1 MSTINEQNAQS
12 FINYTG
18 PIPGQSLTNSPDSK
32 QPWELPPQFVNKRQ
46 AELYI
51 LEELTEKEKFIII
64 TDLISD
70 GLPIETLTR
79 TYLMSG
85 YSRGLWDVDMM
96 MLLVE
101 SVAYILMALAE
112 KVGLD
117 FELYAGEND
126 EEAEIETP
134 EQKKKLEQS
143 INIVK
148 TGIEKISNKKLE
160 TIKATSSE
168 LIKKIEEIPEETIQE
183 AKSLLAKNNEQPNNK
198 SLLEAE

>member
-1 MSTINEQNAQS
+1 MT
-12 FINYTG
+12 
-18 PIPGQSLTNSPDSK
+18 
-32 QPWELPPQFVNKRQ
+32 
-46 AELYI
+46 
-51 LEELTEKEKFIII
+51 
-64 TDLISD
+64 
-70 GLPIETLTR
+70 
-79 TYLMSG
+79 G
-85 YSRGLWDVDMM
+85 YSKGLWDVDMM
-96 MLLVE
+96 MLLIE

-117 FELYAGEND
+117 FELYAGENE

-134 EQKKKLEQS
+134 EQKKKLDES

-183 AKSLLAKNNEQPNNK
+183 AKSLLAKNDEQPNNK

>member
-18 PIPGQSLTNSPDSK
+18 PVPGQSLTNSPDSK
-32 QPWELPPQFVNKRQ
+32 QAWELPPQFVNKRE

-70 GLPIETLTR
+70 GMPLDTLTR
-79 TYLMSG
+79 TYLMAG
-85 YSRGLWDVDMM
+85 YSKGLWDVDMM
-96 MLLVE
+96 MLLIE

-117 FELYAGEND
+117 FELYAGENE
-126 EEAEIETP
+126 EEAEVETE
-134 EQKKKLEQS
+134 EQKKKIEQS
-143 INIVK
+143 IDIVK
-148 TGIEKISNKKLE
+148 QGIKKIADKPLD
-160 TIKATSSE
+160 TIKGTSRE

-183 AKSLLAKNNEQPNNK
+183 AKSLLAKEEPQTNNK
-198 SLLEAE
+198 SLLEA

>member
-1 MSTINEQNAQS
+1 
-12 FINYTG
+12 
-18 PIPGQSLTNSPDSK
+18 
-32 QPWELPPQFVNKRQ
+32 
-46 AELYI
+46 
-51 LEELTEKEKFIII
+51 
-64 TDLISD
+64 
-70 GLPIETLTR
+70 
-79 TYLMSG
+79 MSG

-148 TGIEKISNKKLE
+148 AGIEKISNKKLE

>member
-18 PIPGQSLTNSPDSK
+18 PVPGQSLTNSPDSK
-32 QPWELPPQFVNKRQ
+32 QAWELPPQFVNKRE

-51 LEELTEKEKFIII
+51 LEELTEKEKFIVI

-70 GLPIETLTR
+70 GMPLDTLTR
-79 TYLMSG
+79 TYLMAG
-85 YSRGLWDVDMM
+85 YSKGLWDVDMM
-96 MLLVE
+96 MLLIE

-117 FELYAGEND
+117 FELYAGENE
-126 EEAEIETP
+126 EEAEVETE
-134 EQKKKLEQS
+134 EQKKKMEQS
-143 INIVK
+143 IDIVK
-148 TGIEKISNKKLE
+148 QGIKKIADKPLD
-160 TIKATSSE
+160 TIKGTSRE

-183 AKSLLAKNNEQPNNK
+183 AKSLLAKEEPQTNNK
-198 SLLEAE
+198 SLLEA

>member
-18 PIPGQSLTNSPDSK
+18 PVPGQSLTNSPDSK
-32 QPWELPPQFVNKRQ
+32 QAWELPPQFVNKRE

-70 GLPIETLTR
+70 GMPLDTLTR
-79 TYLMSG
+79 TYLMTG
-85 YSRGLWDVDMM
+85 YSKGLWDVDMM
-96 MLLVE
+96 MLLIE

-117 FELYAGEND
+117 FELYAGENE
-126 EEAEIETP
+126 EEAEVETE
-134 EQKKKLEQS
+134 EQKKKMEQS
-143 INIVK
+143 IDIVK
-148 TGIEKISNKKLE
+148 QGIKKIADKPLD
-160 TIKATSSE
+160 TIKGTSRE

-183 AKSLLAKNNEQPNNK
+183 AKSLLAKEEPQTNNK
-198 SLLEAE
+198 SLLEA

>member
-18 PIPGQSLTNSPDSK
+18 PVPGQSLTNSPDSK
-32 QPWELPPQFVNKRQ
+32 QPWELPPQFVNKRE

-70 GLPIETLTR
+70 GMPLDTLTR
-79 TYLMSG
+79 TYLMAG
-85 YSRGLWDVDMM
+85 YSKGLWDVDMM
-96 MLLVE
+96 MLLIE

-117 FELYAGEND
+117 FELYAGENE
-126 EEAEIETP
+126 EEAEVETE
-134 EQKKKLEQS
+134 EQKKKMEQS
-143 INIVK
+143 IDIVK
-148 TGIEKISNKKLE
+148 QGIKKIADKPLD
-160 TIKATSSE
+160 TIKGTSRE

-183 AKSLLAKNNEQPNNK
+183 AKSLLAKEEPQTNNK
-198 SLLEAE
+198 SLLEA

>member
-18 PIPGQSLTNSPDSK
+18 PVPGQSLTNSPDSK
-32 QPWELPPQFVNKRQ
+32 QAWELPPQFVNKRE

-70 GLPIETLTR
+70 GMPLDTLTR
-79 TYLMSG
+79 TYLMAG
-85 YSRGLWDVDMM
+85 YSKGLWDVDMM
-96 MLLVE
+96 MLLIE

-117 FELYAGEND
+117 FELYAGENE
-126 EEAEIETP
+126 EEAEVETE
-134 EQKKKLEQS
+134 EQKKKMEQS
-143 INIVK
+143 IDIVK
-148 TGIEKISNKKLE
+148 QGIKKIADKPLD
-160 TIKATSSE
+160 TIKGTSRE

-183 AKSLLAKNNEQPNNK
+183 AKSLL
-198 SLLEAE
+198 EA

>member
-18 PIPGQSLTNSPDSK
+18 PVPGQSLTNSPDSK
-32 QPWELPPQFVNKRQ
+32 QAWELPPQFVNKRE

-70 GLPIETLTR
+70 GMPLDTLTR
-79 TYLMSG
+79 TYLMAG
-85 YSRGLWDVDMM
+85 YSKGLWDVDMM
-96 MLLVE
+96 MLLIE

-117 FELYAGEND
+117 FELYAGENE
-126 EEAEIETP
+126 EEAEVETE
-134 EQKKKLEQS
+134 EQKKKMEQS
-143 INIVK
+143 IDIVK
-148 TGIEKISNKKLE
+148 QGIKKIADKPLD
-160 TIKATSSE
+160 TIKGTSRE
-168 LIKKIEEIPEETIQE
+168 LIKKIEEIPEEKIQE
-183 AKSLLAKNNEQPNNK
+183 GKSLLAKEEPQTNNK
-198 SLLEAE
+198 SLLEA

>member
-18 PIPGQSLTNSPDSK
+18 PVPGQSLTNSPDSK
-32 QPWELPPQFVNKRQ
+32 QAWELPPQFVNKRE

-70 GLPIETLTR
+70 GMPLDTLTR
-79 TYLMSG
+79 TYLMAG
-85 YSRGLWDVDMM
+85 YSKGLWDVDMM
-96 MLLVE
+96 MLLIE

-117 FELYAGEND
+117 FELYAGEN
-126 EEAEIETP
+126 EEETEVETE
-134 EQKKKLEQS
+134 EQKKKMEQS
-143 INIVK
+143 IDIVK
-148 TGIEKISNKKLE
+148 QGIKKIADKPLD
-160 TIKATSSE
+160 TIKGTSRE

-183 AKSLLAKNNEQPNNK
+183 AKSLLAKEEPQTNNK
-198 SLLEAE
+198 SLLEA

>member
-18 PIPGQSLTNSPDSK
+18 PVPGQSLTNSPDSK
-32 QPWELPPQFVNKRQ
+32 QPWELPPQFVNKRE

-70 GLPIETLTR
+70 GMPLDTLTR
-79 TYLMSG
+79 TYLMAG
-85 YSRGLWDVDMM
+85 YSKGLWDVDMM
-96 MLLVE
+96 MLLIE

-117 FELYAGEND
+117 FELYAGENE
-126 EEAEIETP
+126 EEAEVETE
-134 EQKKKLEQS
+134 EQKKKMEQS
-143 INIVK
+143 IDIVK
-148 TGIEKISNKKLE
+148 QGIKKIADKPLD
-160 TIKATSSE
+160 TIKGTSRE

-183 AKSLLAKNNEQPNNK
+183 AKSLLAKEEPQTNNK
-198 SLLEAE
+198 SLLEAQ

>member
-18 PIPGQSLTNSPDSK
+18 PVPGQSLTNSPDSK
-32 QPWELPPQFVNKRQ
+32 QAWELPPQFVNKRE

-70 GLPIETLTR
+70 GMPLDTLTR
-79 TYLMSG
+79 TYLMTG
-85 YSRGLWDVDMM
+85 YSKGLWDVDMM
-96 MLLVE
+96 MLLIE

-117 FELYAGEND
+117 FELYAGENE
-126 EEAEIETP
+126 EEAEVETE
-134 EQKKKLEQS
+134 EQKKKMEQS
-143 INIVK
+143 IDIVK
-148 TGIEKISNKKLE
+148 QGIKKIADKPLD
-160 TIKATSSE
+160 TIKGTSRE

-183 AKSLLAKNNEQPNNK
+183 AKSLLAKVEPQTNNK
-198 SLLEAE
+198 SLLEA

>member
-1 MSTINEQNAQS
+1 MSTINEQNAQA

-18 PIPGQSLTNSPDSK
+18 AVPGQSLTNSTDSK
-32 QPWELPPQFVNKRQ
+32 QAWELPPQFVNKRQ

-51 LEELTEKEKFIII
+51 LEELTEKEKFIIT
-64 TDLISD
+64 TDLIAD
-70 GLPIETLTR
+70 GMPLETLAR

-117 FELYAGEND
+117 FELYAGESE
-126 EEAEIETP
+126 EEAEVETT
-134 EQKKKLEQS
+134 EQKEKIKQS
-143 INIVK
+143 VNIVK
-148 TGIEKISNKKLE
+148 QGIEKVSKEKLD
-160 TIKATSSE
+160 TIKNTSSE
-168 LIKKIEEIPEETIQE
+168 LVKKIEDIPEETIQE
-183 AKSLLAKNNEQPNNK
+183 AKSLLAKKDEQPNNK

>member
-18 PIPGQSLTNSPDSK
+18 PVPGQSLTNSPDSK
-32 QPWELPPQFVNKRQ
+32 QAWELPPQFVNKRE

-70 GLPIETLTR
+70 GMPLDTLTR
-79 TYLMSG
+79 TYLMAG
-85 YSRGLWDVDMM
+85 YSKGLWDVDMM
-96 MLLVE
+96 MLLIE

-117 FELYAGEND
+117 FELYAGENE
-126 EEAEIETP
+126 EEAEVETE
-134 EQKKKLEQS
+134 EQKKKMEQS
-143 INIVK
+143 IDIVK
-148 TGIEKISNKKLE
+148 QGIKKIADKPLD
-160 TIKATSSE
+160 TIKGTSRE

-183 AKSLLAKNNEQPNNK
+183 AKSLLAKEEPQTNNK
-198 SLLEAE
+198 SLLEA

>member
-18 PIPGQSLTNSPDSK
+18 PVPGQSLTNSPDSK
-32 QPWELPPQFVNKRQ
+32 QAWELPPQFVNKRQ

-70 GLPIETLTR
+70 GMPLDTLTR
-79 TYLMSG
+79 TYLMAG
-85 YSRGLWDVDMM
+85 YSKGLWDVDMM
-96 MLLVE
+96 MLLIE

-117 FELYAGEND
+117 FELYAGENE
-126 EEAEIETP
+126 EEAEVETE
-134 EQKKKLEQS
+134 EQKKKIEQS
-143 INIVK
+143 IDIVK
-148 TGIEKISNKKLE
+148 QGIKKIADKPLD
-160 TIKATSSE
+160 TIKGTSRE

-183 AKSLLAKNNEQPNNK
+183 AKSLLAKEEPQTNNK
-198 SLLEAE
+198 SLLEA